1 MIARLSWALA
11 VALASAP
18 IARAATLDV
27 KPGEWET
34 TTKAQTKGSLIPKDA
49 LEKMTP
55 EVRAQLEARMKAHQD
70 RMAQGE
76 TRRTCVTQEKL
87 DKAFAERG
95 DAGEN
100 CQRQVV
106 SSTSKRL
113 EVVVTCTGEH
123 PYSSQFVVEAVSRE
137 KVHVTGHFTGENG
150 ELNMQ
155 GDGRWV
161 GATCSKSD
169 DAPPLRRGPGAR
181 PQPKAG
187 EGEGEGG

>member
-1 MIARLSWALA
+1 MNVRLILALA
-11 VALASAP
+11 AALATPA
-18 IARAATLDV
+18 ARAATPLDV
-27 KPGEWET
+27 KLGEWET

-87 DKAFAERG
+87 DKAFAE

-106 SSTSKRL
+106 SSTAKRL
-113 EVVVTCTGEH
+113 EVVITCAGEH
-123 PYSSQFVVEAVSRE
+123 PSRSEFVVEAASRE

-187 EGEGEGG
+187 EGEGG